1 MIVRETACRGEI
13 EKILLD
19 PVIYDCISD
28 DNCPSIEEFKA
39 PIGKGYTY
47 IGGYSNNQ
55 IFGVMIYHNKNGKT
69 YCHIQVL
76 PEYRAEFAQEFAKK
90 ALDEQLQYGDEVWAE
105 IPTCYDN
112 VLRFALS
119 FGFRQVDKQKDA
131 YLKNGEKSDII
142 VLRYNHGLCS

>member
-1 MIVRETACRGEI
+1 MIIRETVCRGEI

-28 DNCPSIEEFKA
+28 DNCPPIEEFKA

-55 IFGVMIYHNKNGKT
+55 IFGVMIYHNKSGKT

-76 PEYRAEFAQEFAKK
+76 PEYRAEFSQEFAKK